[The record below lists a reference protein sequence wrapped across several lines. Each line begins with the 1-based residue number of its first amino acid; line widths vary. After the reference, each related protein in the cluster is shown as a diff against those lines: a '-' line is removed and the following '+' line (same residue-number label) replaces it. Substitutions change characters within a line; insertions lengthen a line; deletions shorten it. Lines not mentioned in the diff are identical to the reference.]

1 MTNTDHLLR
10 NRFVS
15 VAYLPAKRPVIF
27 VKSLL
32 SDDCAE
38 VFGGENVKTT
48 WRFLR
53 EMFDEDVRFAPI
65 MRFFIDE
72 SLEVNPY
79 KLAA

>member
-15 VAYLPAKRPVIF
+15 VAYLSAHRPVIF

-38 VFGGENVKTT
+38 IFCGGSGSEVWDQLRRIFREGMTFQLVA
-48 WRFLR
+48 RF
-53 EMFDEDVRFAPI
+53 V
-65 MRFFIDE
+65 E
-72 SLEVNPY
+72 SRSLTAHLY